1 MYIHD
6 EYKITNN
13 KIFKVK
19 GGAVDGHMGHLIV
32 TFKVKGGAVDGSL
45 FWLSHSNWRGGDN
58 G

>member
-45 FWLSHSNWRGGDN
+45 F
-58 G
+58 